1 MEGILTG
8 RQWVN
13 NPFESGIFPV
23 RNMSIS
29 DDEDFFIYDN
39 ELYPKIALTPR
50 TLGNPETAIAPAVI
64 LDPLPG
70 RSAEGRGIKILPQ
83 K

>member
-1 MEGILTG
+1 MMKI
-8 RQWVN
+8 
-13 NPFESGIFPV
+13 
-23 RNMSIS
+23 
-29 DDEDFFIYDN
+29 FFIYDN

-50 TLGNPETAIAPAVI
+50 TPEAPETPIAPAVI

-83 K
+83 I